1 MNGKTVMSYITSHDD
16 GSPFDKNRQN
26 PWDAGT
32 RLLLTPGISQIYY
45 GDETARSL
53 EIEGAD
59 GDANLR
65 SNMNWEDI
73 KPNSETESLLNHY
86 QRLGQFRRN
95 HPSVGAGK
103 QTDLQNDPYVFFRKY
118 ENDEVIIS
126 VGYFREQKLINVASL
141 WKDGT
146 KVRDFYTG
154 TIGVV
159 KNGTIVMNTNSD
171 TVLLERID

>member
-1 MNGKTVMSYITSHDD
+1 M
-16 GSPFDKNRQN
+16 
-26 PWDAGT
+26 
-32 RLLLTPGISQIYY
+32 LTPGISQIYY
-45 GDETARSL
+45 GDETARPL

-65 SNMNWEDI
+65 SNMNWENLQ
-73 KPNSETESLLNHY
+73 PNSETESLLNHY

-95 HPSVGAGK
+95 HPAVGAGK

-126 VGYFREQKLINVASL
+126 VGYFREQKLINVANL

-154 TIGVV
+154 VTGIV

>member
-1 MNGKTVMSYITSHDD
+1 M
-16 GSPFDKNRQN
+16 
-26 PWDAGT
+26 
-32 RLLLTPGISQIYY
+32 LLTPGISQIYY
-45 GDETARSL
+45 GDETARPL

-103 QTDLQNDPYVFFRKY
+103 QTDLQNDPYVFFRKH

-159 KNGTIVMNTNSD
+159 RNGTIVMNTNSD